1 MVLEDTRGC
10 WHSNGRPSLRQPTG
24 PVYELF
30 RQVGVHPVRGRGR
43 GAGTGAGEVE
53 REGGGGERA
62 RRDFL
67 VFTEYAFCRQ
77 RMLKN
82 CARLRVG
89 AIANRSSASP
99 IQLHVCGKQD
109 MVQR

>member
-1 MVLEDTRGC
+1 MWIQVGSYNEEVRQMVLEDTRGC

-30 RQVGVHPVRGRGR
+30 RQVGVHPVRGTGR
-43 GAGTGAGEVE
+43 GEGKEKS
-53 REGGGGERA
+53 GGGEERA

-67 VFTEYAFCRQ
+67 VFTEYAFCRE

-82 CARLRVG
+82 CGRLRVG
-89 AIANRSSASP
+89 AIANRGST
-99 IQLHVCGKQD
+99 CGKR
-109 MVQR
+109 V